1 MPTVGPLEYTL
12 TFAYGL
18 VAVVVVVVF
27 LYALI
32 VLAARVLHRIL
43 PATPAREDQALA
55 TLRERFARGEID
67 EVEYQHQR
75 SVLQG
80 S

>member
-1 MPTVGPLEYTL
+1 M
-12 TFAYGL
+12 
-18 VAVVVVVVF
+18 F

-32 VLAARVLHRIL
+32 VLAARVLHRIV
-43 PATPAREDQALA
+43 PATPSREDPALA

-67 EVEYQHQR
+67 EAEYRHQR

>member
-18 VAVVVVVVF
+18 VAIMIVIVF

-32 VLAARVLHRIL
+32 VLAARVLHRVL
-43 PATPAREDQALA
+43 PATSPARIPALA
-55 TLRERFARGEID
+55 TLRERFASGEID
-67 EVEYQHQR
+67 EAEYRHQQ